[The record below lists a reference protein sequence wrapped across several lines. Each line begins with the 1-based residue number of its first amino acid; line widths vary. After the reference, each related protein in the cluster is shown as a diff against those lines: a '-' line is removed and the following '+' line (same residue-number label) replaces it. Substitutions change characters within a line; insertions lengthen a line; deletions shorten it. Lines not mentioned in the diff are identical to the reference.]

1 MRFLK
6 TEEQK
11 NKIYYFLNLCSY
23 VKKNLEVKK
32 SIRMVVVLCTLYSVL
47 CTLYSVLCQLYS
59 VLSPFLLQ
67 NYIHLSIPANRRHL

>member
-1 MRFLK
+1 MNLCAYVKKNLEVLRFLK

-32 SIRMVVVLCTLYSVL
+32 SIRMVVVLC
-47 CTLYSVLCQLYS
+47 
-59 VLSPFLLQ
+59 
-67 NYIHLSIPANRRHL
+67 

>member
-1 MRFLK
+1 MSRKILRLRSSEVKRFLK

-32 SIRMVVVLCTLYSVL
+32 SIRMVVVLCTLSAVL
-47 CTLYSVLCQLYS
+47 
-59 VLSPFLLQ
+59 
-67 NYIHLSIPANRRHL
+67 